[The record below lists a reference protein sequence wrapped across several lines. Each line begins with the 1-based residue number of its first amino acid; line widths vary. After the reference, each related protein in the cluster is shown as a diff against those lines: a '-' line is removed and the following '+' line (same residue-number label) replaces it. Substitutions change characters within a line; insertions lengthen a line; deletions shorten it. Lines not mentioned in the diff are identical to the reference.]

1 MSLRFNM
8 KKFSYILLSL
18 IMSMTILIGLL
29 VLLSSSN
36 TSYFFILDKTS
47 SFEEANLEIKD
58 YNKSVVALAD
68 YMAFKRDNID
78 VSVDGENIFKEQEVF
93 HMFEVK
99 NIFRVIRYL
108 FVALTIIVIVAL
120 YRLDRNRIL
129 RGQFYVTSIILVFL
143 IISFVFFDKAF
154 LLMHKIMFNND
165 YWLFTSEAYLTR
177 ILTGDFFLY
186 FLGLLIF
193 LYVSLSLLLY
203 TLTRPWRKNA

>member
-1 MSLRFNM
+1 M